1 MNAVD
6 VVAETFPDRTVRDVT
21 PVERGNNKRT
31 SLVTLDDRTVVVQL
45 SAEPAAFRTE
55 ITLARAVR
63 ERTTVPTPAVLA
75 TGAFDGGRYA
85 VVERAPGDDLHV
97 RFTDL
102 SLDERAEI
110 ARSFGRWLAACHET
124 FRFER
129 YGDVSLRDGELTASA
144 AEWRSWF
151 EEYLTAGLAA
161 LPAPLADLCE
171 PIRAA
176 LANADLAARPSS
188 RLYPWDLR
196 PGNAIYDDDDEGV
209 TAVLDWGEPLA
220 ADPALSVAKTEHLLC
235 GWYGDREP
243 LQAAFRDGYAAVR
256 ALPEPPRI
264 YRLAAVV
271 RSAVDAAGEVTRP
284 GYPERTGDAA
294 VAFHRDRLTGLLGGK

>member
-75 TGAFDGGRYA
+75 TGTFDGGRYA

-144 AEWRSWF
+144 PAWRPWF
-151 EEYLTAGLAA
+151 EGYLTAGLAA
-161 LPAPLADLCE
+161 LPASLADLRE

-176 LANADLAARPSS
+176 LTDAELGARPPS

-196 PGNAIYDDDDEGV
+196 PGNAIYDDDEGV

-235 GWYGDREP
+235 SWYGDRKP
-243 LQAAFRDGYAAVR
+243 LQAAFRDGYATVR

-294 VAFHRDRLTGLLGGK
+294 VAFHRDRLTGLLGGE